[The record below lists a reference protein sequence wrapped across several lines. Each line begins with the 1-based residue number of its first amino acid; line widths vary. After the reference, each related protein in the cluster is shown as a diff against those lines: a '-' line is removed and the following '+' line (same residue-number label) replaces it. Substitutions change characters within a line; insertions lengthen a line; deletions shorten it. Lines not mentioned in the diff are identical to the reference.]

1 MSRNKTR
8 EPTGKMRKSKSGG
21 GRDKDMGRKGDMVRP
36 WKPPVAFYVLML
48 VLGLYFAI
56 ITAGVWEDG
65 DNIYTIFTKIMAI
78 ASKEPYHIPIK
89 GAVSK
94 IDILAQSVF
103 FYEFTI
109 GIFILLDLS
118 KNRNF
123 MRGKE
128 YGTANWASVE
138 SINKHFMEKEHA
150 SWNRVYSEKLRVS
163 MNPKVGINNNVL
175 AIGGSGVGKSF
186 YFLTPNIYQADKDS
200 LYPGSMIF
208 TDPKAE
214 LLQKN
219 GAYLKSKGYEVKVL
233 NLVPGM
239 MQESDRFNPLKYIRS
254 EADIIKLINNI
265 FANTT
270 PQGASGQDPFWEK
283 SELMLWDALFLI
295 VWMEHELFGWEMN
308 LNTVLWLL
316 SKAEIGEKAK
326 DRSELDKIFDDLV
339 IKTMKDKSK
348 GEQHPAY
355 LAYKKVMTGA
365 ADTKRS
371 IIISAHARMAILENP
386 EIRRILSD
394 DDLDLASIG
403 TGITGDRKGVKTSLF
418 CVIPDSDTSYNC
430 IAGMMYTLLFQELY
444 FQADF
449 KYGGKLPVPVTFWL
463 DEFANIALPKDFI
476 KMLTTMRSRLISCV
490 IIIQNLAQLKAL
502 FEKEWEEIPG
512 NCDVCVYLGGNEQS
526 TFEYISKNLG
536 KKTIYKKSN
545 GQTRGH
551 NGSSSTNEDALGRE
565 LMLPE
570 EVRELD
576 NDYCIIF
583 VRGKK
588 PIFDHKFRTLDSP
601 EFAKSVALGPYMHSQ
616 AKSLEKSGM
625 IELATNKEIEYA
637 KKNGLLQNIILD
649 ELTLSPD
656 LQAVMDI
663 VIKNK
668 EEEELE
674 LSKEKE
680 VDIDELSLNQ
690 LLQLDDFWLEDEE
703 LLEVTLGIKAG
714 LTEEDIKSYILY
726 GDAGRMR
733 SKRLLLEAIKASKE
747 V

>member
-1 MSRNKTR
+1 MK
-8 EPTGKMRKSKSGG
+8 
-21 GRDKDMGRKGDMVRP
+21 KDTKCDMAKP
-36 WKPPVAFYVLML
+36 WKPPVAFYMLML
-48 VLGLYFAI
+48 ILGMYFAI
-56 ITAGVWEDG
+56 ITAGVWKDG
-65 DNIYTIFTKIMAI
+65 DNIYTIFAKVMRI
-78 ASKEPYHIPIK
+78 AANEPYHIPITR
-89 GAVSK
+89 AF
-94 IDILAQSVF
+94 AQFQVLIKSVF
-103 FYEFTI
+103 MYEFTI
-109 GIFILLDLS
+109 GILILLDFS

-138 SINKHFMEKEHA
+138 TINRYFMEKEHA

-163 MNPKVGINNNVL
+163 MNPKIGINNNVL

-186 YFLTPNIYQADKDS
+186 YFLTPNIYQADVDS
-200 LYPGSMIF
+200 IYPGSMIF

-219 GAYLKSKGYEVKVL
+219 GAYLKSKGYEIKVL

-270 PQGASGQDPFWEK
+270 PQGASAQDPFWEK
-283 SELMLWDALFLI
+283 SELMLWDALILI

-308 LNTVLWLL
+308 LNTVLMLL
-316 SKAEIGEKAK
+316 SKAEIGEKPK
-326 DRSELDKIFDDLV
+326 ERSELDKIFDDLV
-339 IKTMKDKSK
+339 IKTMKDKTK

-403 TGITGDRKGVKTSLF
+403 TGITGEKKGVKTALF

-545 GQTRGH
+545 GQTKGH

-576 NDYCIIF
+576 NEYCIIF

-588 PIFDHKFRTLDSP
+588 PIFDHKFRTLESP

-616 AKSLEKSGM
+616 AKSLDKSGR
-625 IELATNKEIEYA
+625 IELATNREIAYA
-637 KKNGLLQNIILD
+637 KEHGLLQNIILD
-649 ELTLSPD
+649 ELAVSPD
-656 LQAVMDI
+656 LKAVMDI

-668 EEEELE
+668 EEEEKE
-674 LSKEKE
+674 LRREKE
-680 VDIDELSLNQ
+680 VDISELSINQ
-690 LLQLDDFWLEDEE
+690 LLQRDDFCLEDEE
-703 LLEVTLGIKAG
+703 LLEVTLGMKAG
-714 LTEEDIKSYILY
+714 LSEEDIKSYILY
-726 GDAGRMR
+726 GDAERMR
-733 SKRLLLEAIKASKE
+733 SKRLLLEAINASQNVAGNRKTSK